1 MAHLLWH
8 GETNSILKVKEAEP
22 ITKHDVITPQAN
34 YAGQPRARGE
44 VRLSS
49 KEVGTQSVLDCLYQS
64 GSARCLFPRSANV
77 TLNTVILN
85 TSGGLTG
92 GDKMRVTVT
101 AGVNSTLTLT
111 TQACER
117 AYKAQ
122 PDQVAQV
129 CNSLNVENGA
139 RLNWMPQETILFEG
153 SALHR
158 RLRVNMDGNAR
169 LLMVEPVVFGR
180 AAMGEQLHNCQFR
193 DRIKIMRDGRLDY
206 IDSINLTG
214 DVSAHLTLSN
224 VAGGAGAMASV
235 ILVDPLAETHL
246 DDLRALLPDT
256 AGASL
261 LAKDV
266 LVLRLLAP
274 DSFTLRK
281 VLVPVLRL
289 LNDTE
294 IPRCWMI

>member
-44 VRLSS
+44 VRISS
-49 KEVGTQSVLDCLYQS
+49 KEVGTQSVLDRLYQS
-64 GSARCLFPRSANV
+64 GSARCLFPRSANA

-235 ILVDPLAETHL
+235 VLVDPLAETHL
-246 DDLRALLPDT
+246 DDVRALLPDT

-261 LAKDV
+261 LANDV

-289 LNDTE
+289 LNHTE